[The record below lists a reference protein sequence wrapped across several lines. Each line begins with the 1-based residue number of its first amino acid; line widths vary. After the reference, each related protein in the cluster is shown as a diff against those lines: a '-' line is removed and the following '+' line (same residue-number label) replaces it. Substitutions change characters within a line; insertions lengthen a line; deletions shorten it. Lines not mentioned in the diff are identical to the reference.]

1 MVVDDG
7 DFKRIAMGCLV
18 STSHAQ
24 QFNNLHL
31 NEVRFRQHDDNYS
44 FSVCVSSLMLLDN
57 VLITIFRNTVPS
69 SGAKQVVMPEISEN
83 I

>member
-1 MVVDDG
+1 M
-7 DFKRIAMGCLV
+7 KETWRIFYDRYA
-18 STSHAQ
+18 
-24 QFNNLHL
+24 
-31 NEVRFRQHDDNYS
+31 NYS